1 MISGVAHPPR
11 SSERCEAILDIS
23 HPDKL
28 LLSVDGD
35 GFIVSAYFER
45 VEIMRG
51 VGSAPTKLKFPDGWQ
66 FISEESDELDAYL
79 RDRGKHNFLGK
90 LEKNITAI
98 LVSSVVLVLL
108 TISMFTHGIPWLT
121 HQIVTSLPDSVPRLV
136 ENQVLESLD
145 EQFFESSTLSE
156 ERQRHIRQRFERQL
170 QKMSIEGDVQ
180 LVFRSSELGANA
192 FALSAGTIIVLDDL
206 VRLTK
211 TEEQLDSILLHELG
225 HVQHQHVMKV
235 LVRSS
240 LLSVTVAALT
250 GESSGIIDNLT
261 GLGVFVA
268 NNGQS
273 QDAEREADSFASYS
287 MIELHGSN
295 QAMIEMFE
303 LLGKGSDGHAELP
316 TWLSS
321 HPELGERIES
331 LRDVH

>member
-28 LLSVDGD
+28 LLSVDGS
-35 GFIVSAYFER
+35 IVSAYFER

-66 FISEESDELDAYL
+66 FITEASDELDSYL
-79 RDRGKHNFLGK
+79 RDRGKYNFLGK

-108 TISMFTHGIPWLT
+108 TISMFTHGVPWLT
-121 HQIVTSLPDSVPRLV
+121 HKIVTYLPDSVPQLV
-136 ENQVLESLD
+136 ERQVLKSLD
-145 EQFFESSTLSE
+145 EQLFDNSTIPIE
-156 ERQRHIRQRFERQL
+156 EQARIRQRFDSHL
-170 QKMSIEGDVQ
+170 KDIEIYDGVQ
-180 LVFRSSELGANA
+180 LEFRSSKLGANA
-192 FALSAGTIIVLDDL
+192 FALSGGTVIVLDDL

-211 TEEQLDSILLHELG
+211 TDRQLDSILLHELG
-225 HVQHQHVMKV
+225 HIQHQHVMRV

-240 LLSVTVAALT
+240 LLSMTVALLT
-250 GESSGIIDNLT
+250 GESSGVIDNLT

-273 QDAEREADSFASYS
+273 QEAEREADVFASDAMMKLY
-287 MIELHGSN
+287 GSN

-303 LLGKGSDGHAELP
+303 LLGKSSDGHAELP

-331 LRDVH
+331 LRAAH

>member
-1 MISGVAHPPR
+1 
-11 SSERCEAILDIS
+11 
-23 HPDKL
+23 
-28 LLSVDGD
+28 
-35 GFIVSAYFER
+35 
-45 VEIMRG
+45 
-51 VGSAPTKLKFPDGWQ
+51 
-66 FISEESDELDAYL
+66 
-79 RDRGKHNFLGK
+79 
-90 LEKNITAI
+90 
-98 LVSSVVLVLL
+98 
-108 TISMFTHGIPWLT
+108 
-121 HQIVTSLPDSVPRLV
+121 
-136 ENQVLESLD
+136 
-145 EQFFESSTLSE
+145 
-156 ERQRHIRQRFERQL
+156 
-170 QKMSIEGDVQ
+170 MSIEGDVQ

-206 VRLTK
+206 VRLTT

-303 LLGKGSDGHAELP
+303 LLGKDSDGHAELP

>member
-11 SSERCEAILDIS
+11 SSERCEAILDTS
-23 HPDKL
+23 QSDKL
-28 LLSVDGD
+28 ILNVDGS
-35 GFIVSAYFER
+35 IVSAYFER

-66 FISEESDELDAYL
+66 FITDASDELDTYL
-79 RDRGKHNFLGK
+79 QSRGKHNFIGK
-90 LEKNITAI
+90 LEKNITTI
-98 LVSSVVLVLL
+98 LVSSVVLILL

-121 HQIVTSLPDSVPRLV
+121 HQIVTYLPDSVPKLV

-145 EQFFESSTLSE
+145 DQFFESSTLSE
-156 ERQRHIRQRFERQL
+156 EQQHHIRQRFENQL
-170 QKMSIEGDVQ
+170 RKLNIEGDVQ

-206 VRLTK
+206 VRLTE
-211 TEEQLDSILLHELG
+211 TDEQLDSILLHELG
-225 HVQHQHVMKV
+225 HVQHQHVMKI

-240 LLSVTVAALT
+240 LLSVSVAVLT

-261 GLGVFVA
+261 GLGVFIA

-273 QDAEREADSFASYS
+273 QDAEREADAFASDS

-303 LLGKGSDGHAELP
+303 LLGKGSEGYAELP
-316 TWLSS
+316 TWLST
-321 HPELGERIES
+321 HPELDERVEL
-331 LRDVH
+331 LRAAH

>member
-11 SSERCEAILDIS
+11 SSERCEAILEIS
-23 HPDKL
+23 HPNKL
-28 LLSVDGD
+28 LLRVDGS
-35 GFIVSAYFER
+35 IVSAYFER

-51 VGSAPTKLKFPDGWQ
+51 VGSAPTKLKFPGGWQ

-79 RDRGKHNFLGK
+79 RDRGKHNFIGK

-121 HQIVTSLPDSVPRLV
+121 HQIVTYLPDSVPRLV
-136 ENQVLESLD
+136 KNQVLESLD
-145 EQFFESSTLSE
+145 EQFFESSTLPE
-156 ERQRHIRQRFERQL
+156 ERQHHIRQRFEKQL
-170 QKMSIEGDVQ
+170 QQMNIEGDVQ

-206 VRLTK
+206 VRLTQ

-240 LLSVTVAALT
+240 LLSVTVAADRK
-250 GESSGIIDNLT
+250 S
-261 GLGVFVA
+261 VV
-268 NNGQS
+268 
-273 QDAEREADSFASYS
+273 
-287 MIELHGSN
+287 
-295 QAMIEMFE
+295 
-303 LLGKGSDGHAELP
+303 
-316 TWLSS
+316 
-321 HPELGERIES
+321 
-331 LRDVH
+331 

>member
-11 SSERCEAILDIS
+11 SSERCEAILDTS
-23 HPDKL
+23 QPDKL
-28 LLSVDGD
+28 ILNVDGS
-35 GFIVSAYFER
+35 IVSAYFER

-66 FISEESDELDAYL
+66 FITDASDELDAYL
-79 RDRGKHNFLGK
+79 RSRGKHNFIGK
-90 LEKNITAI
+90 LEKNITTI
-98 LVSSVVLVLL
+98 LVSSVVLILL

-121 HQIVTSLPDSVPRLV
+121 HQIVTYLPDSVPKLV

-145 EQFFESSTLSE
+145 DQFFESSTLSE
-156 ERQRHIRQRFERQL
+156 ARQNHIRLRFEKQL
-170 QKMSIEGDVQ
+170 QKLNIEGDVQ

-206 VRLTK
+206 VRLTQ

-225 HVQHQHVMKV
+225 HVQHQHVMKI

-240 LLSVTVAALT
+240 LLSVAVATLT
-250 GESSGIIDNLT
+250 GESSGIIDNLA

-273 QDAEREADSFASYS
+273 QDAEREADAFASYS

-303 LLGKGSDGHAELP
+303 LLGKGSEGYAELP
-316 TWLSS
+316 TWLST
-321 HPELGERIES
+321 HPELDERVES
-331 LRDVH
+331 LKAAH

>member
-11 SSERCEAILDIS
+11 SSERCEAILDTS
-23 HPDKL
+23 QSDKL
-28 LLSVDGD
+28 ILNVDGS
-35 GFIVSAYFER
+35 IVSAYFER

-66 FISEESDELDAYL
+66 FITDASDELDAYL
-79 RDRGKHNFLGK
+79 QSRGKHNFIGK
-90 LEKNITAI
+90 LEKNITTI
-98 LVSSVVLVLL
+98 LVSSVVLILL

-121 HQIVTSLPDSVPRLV
+121 HQIVTYLPDSVPKLV

-145 EQFFESSTLSE
+145 DQFFESSTLSE
-156 ERQRHIRQRFERQL
+156 ERQHHIRQRFEKQL
-170 QKMSIEGDVQ
+170 QKMEVEGDIQ

-225 HVQHQHVMKV
+225 HVQHQHVMKI

-240 LLSVTVAALT
+240 LLSVTVAVLT

-261 GLGVFVA
+261 GLGIFVA

-273 QDAEREADSFASYS
+273 QEAEREADAFASDS

-303 LLGKGSDGHAELP
+303 LLGKGSEGYAELP
-316 TWLSS
+316 KWLST
-321 HPELGERIES
+321 HPELDERVES
-331 LRDVH
+331 LRAAH